1 MKLHNAKTK
10 FLEMDLKGCVVLNH
24 LLHSKGVA
32 AFFKMISRLGNGIF
46 WYVMIIAAWLLQGLI
61 YSMQLLYLILGSTFG
76 TVLYRIL
83 KTKTSRPRPYQ
94 VHHQL
99 IRLGEHPLDHYSFP
113 SGHTLH
119 AVMATTLLG
128 YSVPLLLI
136 LMLPFTILVALSR
149 MILGLHYPSDVAIG
163 AVIGAT
169 VAISIIS
176 LAPVFNISL

>member
-1 MKLHNAKTK
+1 MKLYNAKTK

-24 LLHSKGVA
+24 LLHSKSIA
-32 AFFKMISRLGNGIF
+32 AFFKMISRLGNGVF
-46 WYVMIIAAWLLQGLI
+46 WYVMIIATWLLQGLI
-61 YSMQLLYLILGSTFG
+61 YSLQMLYLVLGSTIG
-76 TVLYRIL
+76 TILYKIL

-99 IRLGEHPLDHYSFP
+99 ICLGEHPLDYYSFP

-119 AVMATTLLG
+119 AVMATILLG
-128 YSVPLLLI
+128 YAVPLLLI

-149 MILGLHYPSDVAIG
+149 MILGLHYPSDVVIG

-169 VAISIIS
+169 VAISVIS
-176 LAPVFNISL
+176 LAPAFNISL